1 MRNTGLCLICLKTRS
16 YPLCSVCETN
26 PHSIEKGRQKL
37 AENRDLKNFQK
48 LYRKSLPEIKNL
60 NTKLFWDKK
69 LDITDLLVNQD
80 GMTKERIHIAASYI
94 QKGSLRV
101 LDIGVGYGFLEELI
115 SKVDILEIYG
125 NDISG
130 ASVKNLKK
138 RFKGQYKVESI
149 YNMNYN
155 KNYFDLV
162 FALEVLEHIPPSKVF
177 YALSNIKEVLKKGGT
192 LVISVPTNEGLEEM
206 SDNPSGH
213 VRDYTIPLITAELSV
228 VGFKVL
234 DIKTLYAFNS
244 FYLFKKILS
253 KLIKGRWKPNDI
265 VVKAQKP

>member
-1 MRNTGLCLICLKTRS
+1 MRNTGSCLICLKTNS
-16 YPLCSVCETN
+16 YPLCSVCGRN
-26 PHSIEKGRQKL
+26 PFLIEKGRQKL
-37 AENRDLKNFQK
+37 AENRDLKTFQK
-48 LYRKSLPEIKNL
+48 MYKKSLPEIKNL
-60 NTKLFWDKK
+60 NTRLFWDKK
-69 LDITDLLVNQD
+69 LDRTDFLINQD
-80 GMTKERIHIAASYI
+80 GMTKERIHTAASYI
-94 QKGSLRV
+94 PKGSIRV
-101 LDIGVGYGFLEELI
+101 LDIGAGYGFLEELI
-115 SKVDILEIYG
+115 SKVDNLEVYG

-130 ASVKNLKK
+130 AAIKNLKK

-177 YALSNIKEVLKKGGT
+177 YALSNIKEVLKKGGI

-213 VRDYTIPLITAELSV
+213 VRDYTIPLITSELTV
-228 VGFKVL
+228 IGFKVL
-234 DIKTLYAFNS
+234 DVKTLYSFNS
-244 FYLFKKILS
+244 LYLFKKMLF

-265 VVKAQKP
+265 VIKAQKP